1 MLANGVHK
9 KAEKV
14 KKVKKM
20 QAEPTAEVVGEEDK
34 PNKE

>member
-9 KAEKV
+9 KLKV
-14 KKVKKM
+14 KKIKKVE
-20 QAEPTAEVVGEEDK
+20 ATPTAEVVGEEDK